1 MVAFEKDGE
10 KITASPK
17 IVIDWGEW
25 EFEIIDAIPWT
36 EIVSNEIVALQAA
49 IDVRKHDRRTFNEAF
64 TNIDYDILEGEEN

>member
-10 KITASPK
+10 KVTAFPK

-25 EFEIIDAIPWT
+25 EFEIIDAIPWA

-49 IDVRKHDRRTFNEAF
+49 IDVRKHDRSTFNEAF